1 MSECDIYILGDICPR
16 WGNAEQFDTGIAEKV
31 FHEIM
36 SVISQG
42 DWGIANKLAKGFP
55 HVRVD
60 LYNVNGKI
68 FFGELTFFV
77 SSGFLSF
84 YPDEYDFSWGKM
96 LKLPDPNFNLDL
108 LERIKHD

>member
-1 MSECDIYILGDICPR
+1 MD
-16 WGNAEQFDTGIAEKV
+16 EKIDKPKN
-31 FHEIM
+31 FEEM
-36 SVISQG
+36 LA
-42 DWGIANKLAKGFP
+42 IANKLAEGFP

-68 FFGELTFFV
+68 YFGELTFFV

-96 LKLPDPNFNLDL
+96 LKLPEPNFNLEL
-108 LERIKHD
+108 LESFLYTLNQGVDQRKYLK